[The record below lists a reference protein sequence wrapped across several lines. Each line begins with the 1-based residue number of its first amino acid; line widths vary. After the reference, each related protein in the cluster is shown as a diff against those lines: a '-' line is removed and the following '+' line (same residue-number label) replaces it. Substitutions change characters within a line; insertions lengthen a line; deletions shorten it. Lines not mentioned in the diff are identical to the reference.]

1 MKKFIVAIFVILLL
15 LVIIF
20 AGKNIYKTVSES
32 IEKTLYPLPDEY
44 LTSIKQYSSQ
54 YNVPIETVCAII
66 NTESS
71 FNPNAKS
78 TANAMGIMQITEET
92 FLWLQFKANEE
103 RKLDELYNYDTNI
116 KYGTYFLSLLYE
128 EFQDWDTVFAAY
140 NAGRSRV
147 NNWLSDP
154 DHSKNGKLVNIP
166 FEETKNY
173 ITKVNKASQK
183 YLNLYFSEKSE

>member
-32 IEKTLYPLPDEY
+32 IEKTLYPLPNEY

-71 FNPNAKS
+71 FKPNAKS
-78 TANAMGIMQITEET
+78 TANAMGIMQLTEET

-103 RKLDELYNYDTNI
+103 RKLDELYDYDTNI
-116 KYGTYFLSLLYE
+116 RYGTYLLSLLYE

-140 NAGRSRV
+140 NAGRGRV
-147 NNWLSDP
+147 NSWLSDSNY
-154 DHSKNGKLVNIP
+154 SKDGKLIHIP
-166 FEETKNY
+166 FDETANY
-173 ITKVNKASQK
+173 ITKVNKAKQK
-183 YLNLYFSEKSE
+183 YLNLYFSDKSE

>member
-1 MKKFIVAIFVILLL
+1 MKKFTVAIFVILLL

-20 AGKNIYKTVSES
+20 AGKNIYKTVSEN

-44 LTSIKQYSSQ
+44 LTSIKHYSSQ

-78 TANAMGIMQITEET
+78 TANAMGIMQLTEET
-92 FLWLQFKANEE
+92 FLWLQFKSNEE
-103 RKLDELYNYDTNI
+103 RKLDELYDYDTNI
-116 KYGTYFLSLLYE
+116 KYGTFLLSLLYE

-140 NAGRSRV
+140 NAGRGRV
-147 NNWLSDP
+147 NSWLSDS
-154 DHSKNGKLVNIP
+154 DYSKDGKLIHIP
-166 FEETKNY
+166 FEETANY
-173 ITKVNKASQK
+173 ITKVNKAEQK
-183 YLNLYFSEKSE
+183 YLNLYFSDKSE

>member
-20 AGKNIYKTVSES
+20 AGKNIYKTVCES
-32 IEKTLYPLPDEY
+32 IEKTLYPLPNEY

-78 TANAMGIMQITEET
+78 TANAMGIMQLTEET
-92 FLWLQFKANEE
+92 FLWLQFKAKEE
-103 RKLDELYNYDTNI
+103 RKLDELYDYDTNI
-116 KYGTYFLSLLYE
+116 KYGTYLLSLLYE

-140 NAGRSRV
+140 NAGRGRV
-147 NNWLSDP
+147 NSWLSDS
-154 DHSKNGKLVNIP
+154 DYSKNGKLINIP
-166 FEETKNY
+166 FEETKKY
-173 ITKVNKASQK
+173 ISKVNKAEQK
-183 YLNLYFSEKSE
+183 YLNLYFLDKSE

>member
-1 MKKFIVAIFVILLL
+1 MKKFVFSLFITLLL

-54 YNVPIETVCAII
+54 YNVPIEKVCAVI

-71 FNPNAKS
+71 FNPKAKS
-78 TANAMGIMQITEET
+78 SAEAIGIMQITEET

-103 RKLDELYNYDTNI
+103 RTLDELYDYDTNI
-116 KYGTYFLSLLYE
+116 KYGTYLLSILYE

-140 NAGRSRV
+140 NAGRGRV
-147 NNWLSDP
+147 NGWLSDP
-154 DHSKNGKLVNIP
+154 DYSKDGKLIHIP
-166 FEETKNY
+166 FEETENY
-173 ITKVNKASQK
+173 ITKVNKAEQK
-183 YLNLYFSEKSE
+183 YLNLYFSDKSE